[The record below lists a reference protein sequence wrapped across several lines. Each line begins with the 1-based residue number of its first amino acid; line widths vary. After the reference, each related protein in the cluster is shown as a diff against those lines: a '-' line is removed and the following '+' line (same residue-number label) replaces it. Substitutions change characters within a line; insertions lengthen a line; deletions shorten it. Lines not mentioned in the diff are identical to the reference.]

1 MKITTVIENNKE
13 EGSKLECEHGL
24 SYFIE
29 AYGLKILFD
38 TGQSE
43 KTLSNFKKL
52 GLSLENID
60 YIILS
65 HGHYDHAGGFKYF
78 LENINNKPY
87 IILGN
92 EFFER
97 SDKYHLKSEE
107 EKYIGINF
115 DKRYIE
121 EMGYKIIEVKEKM
134 KLEDRI
140 YVISNLESFNE
151 EKISKSKDE
160 LSRKEKNILIKDNF
174 SEELVLVIENVEG
187 LTLITGCA
195 HTGII
200 NIITKVQN
208 IIGKKVINVIG
219 GIHLSKLSLS
229 ENIETAKKL
238 KELNIKNF
246 SLCHCSGNEII
257 NILKDDESEIIEG
270 FTGKVI
276 QWKFLK

>member
-13 EGSKLECEHGL
+13 EDSNLDCEHGL

-43 KTLSNFKKL
+43 KALLNFKKL
-52 GLSLENID
+52 GLPLESID

-78 LENINNKPY
+78 LENINNKPD

-92 EFFER
+92 EFFKR
-97 SDKYHLKSEE
+97 GDKYHLKSEE

-115 DKRYIE
+115 NKRYIE
-121 EMGYKIIEVKEKM
+121 DRGCRVIEVKEKM
-134 KLEDRI
+134 KLGDKI

-151 EKISKSKDE
+151 EKISKIGDE
-160 LSRKEKNILIKDNF
+160 LARKEKNILIKDNF
-174 SEELVLVIENVEG
+174 AEELVLVIENGEG
-187 LTLITGCA
+187 LILITGCA

-208 IIGKKVINVIG
+208 IFGKKVINVIG

-229 ENIETAKKL
+229 ENVETAKKF
-238 KELNIKNF
+238 KKLNIKKF
-246 SLCHCSGNEII
+246 SLCHCSGNKII
-257 NILKDDESEIIEG
+257 DILKDNESEIIEG

-276 QWKFLK
+276 Q

>member
-43 KTLSNFKKL
+43 KALSNFKKL

-134 KLEDRI
+134 KLGNKI

-151 EKISKSKDE
+151 EKISNTRGE
-160 LSRKEKNILIKDNF
+160 LARKEKNILIKDNF
-174 SEELVLVIENVEG
+174 AEELVLVIENVEG

-208 IIGKKVINVIG
+208 IIGEKVINVVG
-219 GIHLSKLSLS
+219 GIHLSKLSLL
-229 ENIETAKKL
+229 ENEKTAKKFE
-238 KELNIKNF
+238 ELNVKNF
-246 SLCHCSGNEII
+246 SLCHCSGNKII
-257 NILKDDESEIIEG
+257 DILKDDESEIIEV

-276 QWKFLK
+276 Q

>member
-13 EGSKLECEHGL
+13 KGSKLECEHGL

-52 GLSLENID
+52 GLSLEDVD

-121 EMGYKIIEVKEKM
+121 DMGYKIIEVKEKM

-151 EKISKSKDE
+151 EKLSKSKDE
-160 LSRKEKNILIKDNF
+160 LARKEKNILIKDNF
-174 SEELVLVIENVEG
+174 AEELVLVIENVEG

-208 IIGKKVINVIG
+208 IIGKKVINVVG
-219 GIHLSKLSLS
+219 GIHLSKLSLL
-229 ENIETAKKL
+229 ENVKTAKKI
-238 KELNIKNF
+238 KELNVKKF
-246 SLCHCSGNEII
+246 SLCHCSGNKII
-257 NILKDDESEIIEG
+257 DILKDDKSEIIEG

-276 QWKFLK
+276 Q

>member
-29 AYGLKILFD
+29 ACGLKILFD

-43 KTLSNFKKL
+43 KALSNFKKL
-52 GLSLENID
+52 GLPLESID

-78 LENINNKPY
+78 LENINNNKPY
-87 IILGN
+87 IVLGK
-92 EFFER
+92 EFFKR

-121 EMGYKIIEVKEKM
+121 EMGYRIIEVKEKR
-134 KLEDRI
+134 KLGNKI

-151 EKISKSKDE
+151 EKISKIGNE
-160 LSRKEKNILIKDNF
+160 LARKEKNILIKDNF
-174 SEELVLVIENVEG
+174 AEELVLVIENGEG

-229 ENIETAKKL
+229 ENVEIAKKIE
-238 KELNIKNF
+238 KLNIKKF
-246 SLCHCSGNEII
+246 SLCHCSGNKII
-257 NILKDDESEIIEG
+257 DILKDNESEIIEG

-276 QWKFLK
+276 Q

>member
-38 TGQSE
+38 TGQSD

-52 GLSLENID
+52 GLSLEDVD

-121 EMGYKIIEVKEKM
+121 DMGYKIIEVKEKM

-160 LSRKEKNILIKDNF
+160 LARKEKNILIKDNF
-174 SEELVLVIENVEG
+174 AEELVLVIENVEG

-208 IIGKKVINVIG
+208 IIGKKVINVVG
-219 GIHLSKLSLS
+219 GIHLSKLSLL
-229 ENIETAKKL
+229 ENVKTAKKI
-238 KELNIKNF
+238 KELNVKKF
-246 SLCHCSGNEII
+246 SLCHCSGNKII
-257 NILKDDESEIIEG
+257 DILKDDKSEVIEG

-276 QWKFLK
+276 H